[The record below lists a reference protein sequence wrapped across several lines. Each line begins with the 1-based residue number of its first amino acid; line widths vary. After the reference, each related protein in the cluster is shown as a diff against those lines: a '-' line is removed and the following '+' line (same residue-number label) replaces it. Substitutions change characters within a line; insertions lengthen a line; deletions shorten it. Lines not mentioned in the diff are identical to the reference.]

1 MQINIKK
8 KKRAAVRQQSSD
20 STISLL
26 VISRGIPYFTCL
38 FPIDEHWASLTVQL
52 VKNPPAMQGT
62 PVRFLGQEDPLE
74 KGQAIHSSTLA
85 QRILWTVDSP
95 CGPKELDMTKRLSLS
110 LYMMKTIHQLKER
123 GKSLSFNMD
132 ISRKQNVQRFRMLFN
147 IYNLHK
153 GKIKSS
159 TQTTSMYLHIVY
171 IIN

>member
-1 MQINIKK
+1 
-8 KKRAAVRQQSSD
+8 
-20 STISLL
+20 
-26 VISRGIPYFTCL
+26 
-38 FPIDEHWASLTVQL
+38 
-52 VKNPPAMQGT
+52 
-62 PVRFLGQEDPLE
+62 
-74 KGQAIHSSTLA
+74 
-85 QRILWTVDSP
+85 
-95 CGPKELDMTKRLSLS
+95 
-110 LYMMKTIHQLKER
+110 MKTIHQLKER